1 MNLSNPYGLKTIK
14 SAVDWSAGQLN
25 NQEFALD
32 VNSNCFRHN
41 GTRYLYEINNTPPAI
56 SFIDPQF
63 FWLYRHPP
71 ADYFPQ
77 KVVLFSDTKDLPDF
91 PILDQKN
98 FGAWRVYILDNLDR
112 SYKIEGM

>member
-14 SAVDWSAGQLN
+14 SAVDWSAEQLN
-25 NQEFALD
+25 DQEFALD

-91 PILDQKN
+91 PILDQNN
-98 FGAWRVYILDNLDR
+98 FGAWEVYILDNSNKD
-112 SYKIEGM
+112 YKIKGM